1 MSRTISY
8 KTILND
14 RDLFRKSG
22 TKSGGEFNLLDTP
35 GTKYFKIFFYFNN
48 GDSETPLEVSKST
61 GLLAPTWDVSPTP
74 NDSTYYQYN
83 SAWSYLKMNRE
94 DERADQLVKFVNL
107 LSNISSQSPWYFSEI
122 TGLDSALERKQV
134 IDFKWE
140 EERKKISIKCLPDAY
155 DNRIG
160 TLLDLYRSIVW
171 SWQMKREVLPS
182 NLRKFDMGIF
192 IFNDPI
198 ANFSVLYNYN
208 ANQTTDE
215 ILLDKNEYGRDI
227 KKNLKNR
234 KIRESGSEDM
244 ITIKRDKKDIPK
256 RRYSVIGEDEN
267 SYRSSYKYIE
277 FHNCEIDYNSSKSGL
292 STLNKKEG
300 VPFEYTIDISFDD
313 CYEHQF
319 NESLFMGFGDMIQW
333 DLISNIEYNYKPEKP
348 NSVIPTVDELLNWYS
363 SHSAYFDNIPNIKH
377 TPNTNGFLTQAFNQV
392 VETVKEAGGSILK
405 KAVLGNLY
413 TFSLT
418 KMKDQ
423 LKSLS
428 KGNIWGATHNVIN
441 YIQEDNQRTENQL
454 TSYNSIFKK
463 NPQKILPTVKLIGN
477 LANSQTI
484 ANNL

>member
-61 GLLAPTWDVSPTP
+61 GLLAPTWEVSPAP

-208 ANQTTDE
+208 ANQSTDE
-215 ILLDKNEYGRDI
+215 NEDI
-227 KKNLKNR
+227 K
-234 KIRESGSEDM
+234 
-244 ITIKRDKKDIPK
+244 TIISKQ
-256 RRYSVIGEDEN
+256 RYSVIGEDEN

-292 STLNKKEG
+292 STLNNKDG
-300 VPFEYTIDISFDD
+300 ITPEYTIDISFDD

-333 DLISNIEYNYKPEKP
+333 DLISNIEYNYEPEKP
-348 NSVIPTVDELLNWYS
+348 NFVIPTVD
-363 SHSAYFDNIPNIKH
+363 
-377 TPNTNGFLTQAFNQV
+377 GFLTQAFNQV